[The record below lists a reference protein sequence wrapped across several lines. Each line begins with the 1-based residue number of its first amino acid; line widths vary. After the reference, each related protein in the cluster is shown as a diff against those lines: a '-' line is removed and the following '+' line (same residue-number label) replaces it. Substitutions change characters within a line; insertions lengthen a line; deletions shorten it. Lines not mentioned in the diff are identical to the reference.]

1 MISLLIRPAA
11 QAKTPILKNRA
22 SRGFTVIEI
31 LMALAILSIAFGTIY
46 KGFEQLNR
54 SYTTENVKAG
64 VQQGAR
70 IAVEFMVQDIRL
82 AGLDPLGT
90 ANAGVSAAV
99 PLPTSSW
106 IEITAD
112 TNFDGEISDTVDFEK
127 ITYQLDGSEL
137 KQTSNIDDGAET
149 MLNNVTDLSF
159 TFLDADDQSTTVNSE
174 IRSVVISLTMEKP
187 AGRAGPIS
195 RTYTTTVRCRNL

>member
-1 MISLLIRPAA
+1 MIN
-11 QAKTPILKNRA
+11 ILKKLAALVKAPGMKDEA
-22 SRGFTVIEI
+22 SAGFTVIEV
-31 LMALAILSIAFGTIY
+31 LMVLAILSIAFGTIY

-82 AGLDPLGT
+82 AGLDPLET
-90 ANAGVSAAV
+90 ANAGVAAGV
-99 PLPTSSW
+99 PLPTSNW
-106 IEITAD
+106 IEFTSD
-112 TNFDGEISDTVDFEK
+112 SNYDGEILATDDIEIIKYELV
-127 ITYQLDGSEL
+127 GNEL
-137 KQTSNIDDGAET
+137 KQTNHLGQET
-149 MLNNVTDLSF
+149 MLDNVTNLNF
-159 TFLDADDQSTTVNSE
+159 TFLDADDQTTTTNSE
-174 IRSVVISLTMEKP
+174 IRSVIISLTMEKP